1 MKPSN
6 YTYHLILA
14 CLISLSASRLVAQ
27 SVPSAQ
33 ENIPYLVTFGANSDH
48 SWGDDDFSQTVFFMI
63 PKSQTSPIY
72 LRIFDPEVFG
82 DLDELNK
89 GWNTKMKY
97 SIYGGKGAYSEK
109 DARNVNPIGNY
120 KSGVLIESR
129 VFGNEPATDKKW
141 VSLGPI
147 NPLLGEYIQELDSYV
162 FKVIIDGMAGDDGN
176 LYKLFLSV
184 KPDDNIVVEG
194 ANAFA
199 YEYSVRLQS
208 SANSVA
214 HIYPFADEL
223 VVSFNIRSFDFDNDG
238 QIKLYSSVKNGHLVT
253 KSNDNEWSSSK
264 HEIKAEEKN
273 KCLDLQIVKKGDYKN
288 DIVFYITNE
297 YDEPVPFFAAPLGGV
312 PRYKYKIKINTTAKA
327 QVR

>member
-1 MKPSN
+1 MKQN
-6 YTYHLILA
+6 KCTYFLVVFYAL
-14 CLISLSASRLVAQ
+14 LLSTNNAWSQA
-27 SVPSAQ
+27 VPSAQ

-48 SWGDDDFSQTVFFMI
+48 SWGDDDFSQTIFFMV
-63 PKSQTSPIY
+63 PKSQTSPLY
-72 LRIFDPEVFG
+72 VRIFDPEVFG
-82 DLDELNK
+82 ELDEVNQ

-97 SIYGGKGAYSEK
+97 SVYGGKGAYSEK

-129 VFGNEPATDKKW
+129 VFGSEGATDKKW

-147 NPLLGEYIQELDSYV
+147 NPMLGEYVPELDSYV
-162 FKVIIDGMAGDDGN
+162 FKLIIDGLSGDDGN

-184 KPDDNIVVEG
+184 KSDENIIVEG

-199 YEYSVRLQS
+199 YEYCVRLQS

-238 QIKLYSSVKNGHLVT
+238 QIKLYSSIKNGHLVKT
-253 KSNDNEWSSSK
+253 SNDNEWSASK

-327 QVR
+327 QVK